1 METAAVALLAGA
13 LAVGIAAIG
22 PAIGI
27 SLMTAAFFNSVAR
40 QPEVQGNITTQYF
53 ITLGVVELLG
63 LFGFVTFFLLFQK
76 FGG

>member
-1 METAAVALLAGA
+1 METAAAALLAGPLTVGLAA
-13 LAVGIAAIG
+13 LG

-27 SLMTAAFFNSVAR
+27 SLMTVAYFNSVSR
-40 QPEVQGNITTQYF
+40 QPEIQGNITPQYF

-76 FGG
+76 FGA